1 MEKNRRPACLAVGES
16 FFMWLMIAGAV
27 GSLLGCVGAVFHHA
41 VDLSDALRRAH
52 PWILFT
58 LPLAGAAIALLYRLA
73 GMENDPGTNLVLRSV
88 RSVEQMHLRQAP
100 LIFIGTVLTHLAG
113 GSSGREGAALQ
124 LGGSITADMGR
135 RLQLDE
141 KDRHI
146 LTLCGMSAGFAALF
160 GTPLTAAIFAIEV
173 VSVGI
178 MHYAALV
185 PCLFS
190 ALVAYG
196 VGGALGVHP
205 TAFDLGTVPDFT
217 FLNGGRVLVLGVLCA
232 LLGIVFCQ
240 LLHSAAHWYQKYLKD
255 PVLRAVVGGLLVL
268 AVSLLLGSQDYN
280 GAGMPVIRQA
290 IAGQARPEAFLIK
303 MLLTA
308 LTLGAG
314 FKGGEIVPTFF
325 VGATFGC
332 TVGALLGLDPGF
344 AAAVGI
350 VALFCSVVNCP
361 VASLVL
367 SIELYGSQGALFF
380 AVACAVSYMLSG
392 NYGLYA
398 GQKIVYSKT
407 RAEFIDQP
415 TH

>member
-1 MEKNRRPACLAVGES
+1 MGAKKRPAFLPVGES

-27 GSLLGCVGAVFHHA
+27 GSLLGCVGAVFHYA
-41 VDLSDALRRAH
+41 VDGSEALRRAH
-52 PWILFT
+52 PWILLT
-58 LPLAGAAIALLYRLA
+58 LPAAGAAIALLYRLS

-88 RSVEQMHLRQAP
+88 RSPEQMRLRQAP
-100 LIFIGTVLTHLAG
+100 LIFVGTVLTHLAG

-124 LGGSITADMGR
+124 LGGSITAGIGR

-141 KDRHI
+141 KDLHI

-178 MHYAALV
+178 MYYAALV

-196 VGGALGVHP
+196 VAGALGVEP
-205 TAFDLGTVPDFT
+205 TAFALQVVPEFT
-217 FLNGGRVLVLGVLCA
+217 FANCARVLVLGMLCA
-232 LLGIVFCQ
+232 VLGIVFCQ
-240 LLHSAAHWYQKYLKD
+240 LLHGVAHGYQKYLSN
-255 PVLRAVVGGLLVL
+255 PVLRAAVGGLLVL
-268 AVSLLLGSQDYN
+268 AVSLALGSQDYN

-290 IAGQARPEAFLIK
+290 IAGQAQPEAFLIK
-303 MLLTA
+303 MVLTA

-332 TVGALLGLDPGF
+332 TVGVLLGLEPGF

-361 VASLVL
+361 VASLIL
-367 SIELYGSQGALFF
+367 SVELYGSQGALFF

-407 RAEFIDQP
+407 RAEFVNES